1 MLVSLAIAFTMG
13 TLVRRT
19 EIISGIVNV
28 ISLGMSFTCG
38 VFVSM
43 DVLGK
48 GVKTFAHFLPVYW
61 YETVNEI
68 LSKNVEFTAGQKMGI
83 FQGLGIQILFAAAIV
98 CAGLAIDRRRGEQ
111 VY

>member
-1 MLVSLAIAFTMG
+1 
-13 TLVRRT
+13 
-19 EIISGIVNV
+19 
-28 ISLGMSFTCG
+28 MSFTCG

-83 FQGLGIQILFAAAIV
+83 FQGLGIV